1 MAWVFP
7 ERPDHR
13 VVRELKSEDLIEV
26 MSSVDRDGVVS
37 LLPFNSPNV
46 RPLMHEAKFHRNERA
61 FQLLAEVLKRYL
73 KDADEHTLIIPIP
86 LSDKRRKERGYNQVE
101 EVVKRAVFEQQHLKL
116 RSDILYRKRDTK
128 PQTSLSR
135 SDRLMNMIDAF
146 GCRLDSNF
154 EPDSHIILVDDVS
167 TTGATLKSAAEAL
180 RPLNVSL
187 TLLSLAR

>member
-1 MAWVFP
+1 MFP

>member
-101 EVVKRAVFEQQHLKL
+101 EVVKRAAPHQL
-116 RSDILYRKRDTK
+116 RNDILYRKRDTK